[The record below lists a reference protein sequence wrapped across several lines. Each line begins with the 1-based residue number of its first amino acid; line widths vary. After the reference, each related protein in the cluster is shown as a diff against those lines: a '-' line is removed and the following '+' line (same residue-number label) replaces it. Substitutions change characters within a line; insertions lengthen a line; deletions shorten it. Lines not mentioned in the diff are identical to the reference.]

1 MLAVLMAASLAN
13 APFVR
18 LNLDVRE
25 FGIHGSGTIVI
36 DRLRGRFVRRFD
48 TGPAGDSEGYDG
60 TIVWTAD
67 AAGSSYVQGNAD
79 TRARALRWARI
90 YRTLGTS
97 QLPSQIRIRVGAD
110 TERTTFAD
118 VRCIE
123 QTFCAPFSITT
134 TNQQGERT
142 IRVRSI
148 EPLQHVDASAFE
160 PPPAPDDAR
169 IDAPSGVTSV
179 PFSPERLGAN
189 HGRIAPF
196 VVIVASVNGSAPL
209 RFLLDTGGQ
218 NILTPRAAKRLGIV
232 AAGTAHVGG
241 AGSGTVP
248 YAFAWVK
255 NVRIGDAV
263 MQHQP
268 FMILSLEDILPD
280 IDGIVGAEL
289 LARFTARFDFK
300 RSTLSL
306 ARTAPQSWLD
316 GTTSPIA
323 FDLNVPDMAG
333 SVDGFPGRFTLD
345 TGSDGALDINAP
357 FAAKN
362 DLYTRYHAK
371 PNAEI
376 GGVGGGVR
384 VAKITVQK
392 LSLGNSTIANVK
404 SSLAYPAPNSVSDDP
419 TVAGN
424 IGEQILRRW
433 STMVLDYR
441 ALTITLSP

>member
-1 MLAVLMAASLAN
+1 MLAVVMAASLAN
-13 APFVR
+13 APFIR
-18 LNLDVRE
+18 FNLDVRE
-25 FGIHGSGTIVI
+25 FGIHGTGTIVV

-67 AAGSSYVQGNAD
+67 AAGGSYVQGNAD
-79 TRARALRWARI
+79 TRARGLRWGRI
-90 YRTLGTS
+90 YRTLGAS

-123 QTFCAPFSITT
+123 QNFCAPFSIAI
-134 TNQQGERT
+134 TNQQGTRT
-142 IRVRSI
+142 IRVRTI

-160 PPPAPDDAR
+160 PPPAPTDAR

-179 PFSPERLGAN
+179 PFSPERLGAR
-189 HGRIAPF
+189 HKRTLPF
-196 VVIVASVNGSAPL
+196 VVVVASVNGSAPL

-218 NILTPRAAKRLGIV
+218 NILTPRVAKRLGIV
-232 AAGTAHVGG
+232 PAGTASVGG

-268 FMILSLEDILPD
+268 FMILSLDDLLPD

-289 LARFTARFDFK
+289 LSRFTGRFDFK
-300 RSTLSL
+300 AGTLSL

-323 FDLNVPDMAG
+323 FILKVPDMAG

-345 TGSDGALDINAP
+345 TGADGALDINAP

-362 DLYTRYHAK
+362 ELYARYHAK

-376 GGVGGGVR
+376 AGVGGGVR
-384 VAKITVQK
+384 VANITVQK
-392 LSLGNSTIANVK
+392 LSLGNSTVANVQ

-424 IGEQILRRW
+424 IGELVLRRW
-433 STMVLDYR
+433 STMVLNYR
-441 ALTITLSP
+441 ALTITLSH